1 MSGHC
6 LFDTALGRAGVAWSD
21 RGITVVQFPEATD
34 ERTLERLHAQ
44 SPIATALAPPPPS
57 VAAAIEQLRRHFE
70 HGQEDLSTIALDMSA
85 VPPFYQKVY
94 DRARRV
100 GPGRTV
106 SYGELARELGSPTL
120 SRAVGTAMAK
130 NPFVVV
136 VPCHRVMA
144 ARGAPGGFSAH
155 GGLRSK
161 ARLLSLEGAALSD
174 HLRSLVVRVGAP
186 DFDPSVAIA
195 ALSSRDP
202 VMGAIIA
209 KVGPFGLTRS
219 ETSSSYESLARA
231 VVYQQLTGKA
241 AATIYGRVAALG
253 GGAEGFPA
261 PDGLLAL
268 SDADLRGAG
277 LSGAKVAAL
286 RDLATKTLAGE
297 IPSLDEMA
305 LMDEEAIIA
314 RLTAVRGIGRWSAE
328 MLLMFTLG
336 RPDVL
341 PVGDYGV
348 RNGVRLAYGLRELP
362 SPEAVARR
370 GARWKP
376 WRTVASW
383 YLWRAVDL
391 LRDGVAPG

>member
-136 VPCHRVMA
+136 VPCHRVA
-144 ARGAPGGFSAH
+144 
-155 GGLRSK
+155 
-161 ARLLSLEGAALSD
+161 
-174 HLRSLVVRVGAP
+174 
-186 DFDPSVAIA
+186 
-195 ALSSRDP
+195 
-202 VMGAIIA
+202 
-209 KVGPFGLTRS
+209 
-219 ETSSSYESLARA
+219 SSS
-231 VVYQQLTGKA
+231 
-241 AATIYGRVAALG
+241 
-253 GGAEGFPA
+253 
-261 PDGLLAL
+261 
-268 SDADLRGAG
+268 
-277 LSGAKVAAL
+277 
-286 RDLATKTLAGE
+286 
-297 IPSLDEMA
+297 
-305 LMDEEAIIA
+305 
-314 RLTAVRGIGRWSAE
+314 SA
-328 MLLMFTLG
+328 
-336 RPDVL
+336 
-341 PVGDYGV
+341 
-348 RNGVRLAYGLRELP
+348 
-362 SPEAVARR
+362 
-370 GARWKP
+370 
-376 WRTVASW
+376 
-383 YLWRAVDL
+383 
-391 LRDGVAPG
+391 